1 MKYSLSITSLVEVDT
16 QGRKLRSPVTSIMAE
31 ADLGQYSEFGFP
43 NVFTGKLVDASEK
56 NILNFKF
63 LPEVEVVFRGSG
75 YKFEEL
81 DKDGAFI
88 LRRG

>member
-75 YKFEEL
+75 
-81 DKDGAFI
+81 
-88 LRRG
+88 

>member
-16 QGRKLRSPVTSIMAE
+16 QGRKLRSPVTSVMAE
-31 ADLGQYSEFGFP
+31 ADLGQYSKFGFP
-43 NVFTGKLVDASEK
+43 HVFTGNLVDTSEEK
-56 NILNFKF
+56 IFDFKF

-81 DKDGAFI
+81 DKDGSFR